1 MEIKMKREEH
11 IRRHK
16 KLHRYFD
23 ELMADFIRHTN
34 KLPSDTALMELAKWS
49 HKQTTNPTKE

>member
-1 MEIKMKREEH
+1 MKREEH